1 MKAEKETIKFRT
13 PKENR
18 IKMSRQEWTYQIVIN
33 VIMVLVLVIC
43 VVPLFYVLGMS
54 LSSEGEMLERNYF
67 IIIPRKPVLSAYKY
81 IITGTNF
88 LHGML
93 ITLIC
98 TLLGVVVAL
107 VFPLILGYT
116 LANYDFPCRKAL
128 MIYLII
134 TMILGGGLIPGYLL
148 MSKLHLLNTFWVYI
162 VPAFG
167 NPYGVLVVKMFVEGL
182 PQDVMDSAELD
193 GASELQKL
201 SYIALPLLKPTLCA
215 LGLFA
220 AVAHWNDWFSTMLYV
235 RDSNLYPAQYI
246 IRNLLTQTAQTD
258 ISNNL
263 VSTYVKMTPQS
274 LKMASVV
281 VAVLP
286 ILCVYPFL
294 QKYFIYGMYT
304 GSVKG

>member
-1 MKAEKETIKFRT
+1 MMKEQNLKKFKT

-33 VIMVLVLVIC
+33 LIMVLVLVVCI
-43 VVPLFYVLGMS
+43 VPLLYVLGMS
-54 LSSEGEMLERNYF
+54 LSSEEEMMERNYF
-67 IIIPRKPVLSAYKY
+67 IIIPRKPVITAYKY
-81 IITGTNF
+81 ILTGTNF

-93 ITLIC
+93 ITVIR
-98 TLLGVVVAL
+98 TGMGVVVAL
-107 VFPLILGYT
+107 IFPILLGYT
-116 LANYDFPCRKAL
+116 LAKYDFPCRKGL

-134 TMILGGGLIPGYLL
+134 TMILSGGLIPSYLL
-148 MSKLHLLNTFWVYI
+148 MAQLHLLNTFWVYV

-167 NPYGVLVVKMFVEGL
+167 NVYGVLVVKMFVEGL
-182 PQDVMDSAELD
+182 PQDVMDSADLD

-201 SYIALPLLKPTLCA
+201 GYIAIPLLKPTLCA

-235 RDSNLYPAQYI
+235 RDASLHPAQFI
-246 IRNLLTQTAQTD
+246 IRNLLMQDSQTD
-258 ISNNL
+258 ISNRL
-263 VSTYVKMTPQS
+263 VSVYVKMTPQS

-281 VAVLP
+281 MAVLP

>member
-93 ITLIC
+93 ITLIR

-220 AVAHWNDWFSTMLYV
+220 AVAHWNDWFST
-235 RDSNLYPAQYI
+235 

>member
-93 ITLIC
+93 ITLIR

-167 NPYGVLVVKMFVEGL
+167 NPYGVLVVKMFVER
-182 PQDVMDSAELD
+182 
-193 GASELQKL
+193 SEERRVGKE
-201 SYIALPLLKPTLCA
+201 C
-215 LGLFA
+215 
-220 AVAHWNDWFSTMLYV
+220 
-235 RDSNLYPAQYI
+235 
-246 IRNLLTQTAQTD
+246 
-258 ISNNL
+258 
-263 VSTYVKMTPQS
+263 
-274 LKMASVV
+274 
-281 VAVLP
+281 
-286 ILCVYPFL
+286 
-294 QKYFIYGMYT
+294 
-304 GSVKG
+304 

>member
-1 MKAEKETIKFRT
+1 MKETIKFKT

-18 IKMSRQEWTYQIVIN
+18 IKMSKQEWTYQIIIN
-33 VIMVLVLVIC
+33 IIMILVLVVC

-67 IIIPRKPVLSAYKY
+67 IIIPRKPVLSAYRY

-93 ITLIC
+93 ITIVR
-98 TLLGVVVAL
+98 TLLGVAVAL
-107 VFPLILGYT
+107 VFPVMLGYT
-116 LANYDFPCRKAL
+116 LANYDFPFRKCL

-148 MSKLHLLNTFWVYI
+148 MNKLHLLNTFWVYI

-182 PQDVMDSAELD
+182 PQDVMDSADLD

-201 SYIALPLLKPTLCA
+201 TYIAVPLLKPTLCA

-235 RDSNLYPAQYI
+235 RDANLYPAQYI

>member
-1 MKAEKETIKFRT
+1 
-13 PKENR
+13 
-18 IKMSRQEWTYQIVIN
+18 MSRQEWTYQIVIN

-93 ITLIC
+93 ITLIR

>member
-93 ITLIC
+93 ITLIR

-201 SYIALPLLKPTLCA
+201 SSIALPLLKPPLRA
-215 LGLFA
+215 MGLFA
-220 AVAHWNDWFSTMLYV
+220 ALAHSNDWFCTILYV

>member
-1 MKAEKETIKFRT
+1 MKETIKFKT

-18 IKMSRQEWTYQIVIN
+18 IKMSRQEWTYQIIIN
-33 VIMVLVLVIC
+33 IVMILVLVVC

-67 IIIPRKPVLSAYKY
+67 IIIPRKPVLSAYRY

-93 ITLIC
+93 ITIVR

-107 VFPLILGYT
+107 IFPVMLGYT
-116 LANYDFPCRKAL
+116 LANYDFPFRKGL

-148 MSKLHLLNTFWVYI
+148 MNKLHLLNTFWVYI

-182 PQDVMDSAELD
+182 PQDVMDSADLD

-201 SYIALPLLKPTLCA
+201 
-215 LGLFA
+215 
-220 AVAHWNDWFSTMLYV
+220 
-235 RDSNLYPAQYI
+235 
-246 IRNLLTQTAQTD
+246 
-258 ISNNL
+258 
-263 VSTYVKMTPQS
+263 TYSMKD
-274 LKMASVV
+274 
-281 VAVLP
+281 
-286 ILCVYPFL
+286 F
-294 QKYFIYGMYT
+294 T
-304 GSVKG
+304 GNTI

>member
-1 MKAEKETIKFRT
+1 MKEGKETIKFKT

-33 VIMVLVLVIC
+33 VIMVLVLVTC
-43 VVPLFYVLGMS
+43 VVPLLYVLGMS

-93 ITLIC
+93 ITVVR

-107 VFPLILGYT
+107 IFPVMLGYT

-148 MSKLHLLNTFWVYI
+148 MNKLHLLNTFWVYI

-201 SYIALPLLKPTLCA
+201 KFIALPLLKPTLCA

-235 RDSNLYPAQYI
+235 RDANLYPAQYI

>member
-1 MKAEKETIKFRT
+1 MKEGKETIKFKT

-43 VVPLFYVLGMS
+43 VVPLLYVLGMS

-93 ITLIC
+93 ITVVR

-107 VFPLILGYT
+107 IFPVMLGYT

-148 MSKLHLLNTFWVYI
+148 MNKLHLLNTFWVYI

-201 SYIALPLLKPTLCA
+201 KFIALPLLKPTLCA

-235 RDSNLYPAQYI
+235 RDANLYPAQYI

>member
-93 ITLIC
+93 ITLIR

-215 LGLFA
+215 LGLLA

>member
-93 ITLIC
+93 ITLIR

-148 MSKLHLLNTFWVYI
+148 MSKLHLLKTFWVYI

>member
-93 ITLIC
+93 ITLIR

-116 LANYDFPCRKAL
+116 LANYDFTCRKAL